1 MFVLMFLRIPIAIA
15 MAFPEIVGIY
25 YLKSWG
31 VLSTAIETIVWEH
44 SYSYTLVMIPMF
56 ILMGELLFA
65 AGISSELFST
75 LRVWFEN

>member
-15 MAFPEIVGIY
+15 FPAIVGIY